1 MNSRRRMTS
10 RSRRAKVILLLGCLG
25 AACTSFLLSCAAS
38 VLVLNTAL
46 TVMSRPTPTA
56 IPYTHLIPLKWGI
69 TLSKAQVDAA
79 KQCVPEKIAP
89 QRYPAKLTS
98 NELLTTYFPVSDCD
112 WAVLASA
119 YALRIQQDKSPVLE
133 SAKSAFVHAFAKNPS
148 LAFTQPIFYS
158 YFETEVLVESPPVA
172 SQEIKSVDIEYSW
185 LGLGDSIKYAIN
197 IEDAHNIPKVSIVS
211 ITLPATSSTPIA
223 NIKKETVQNLRSSL
237 TNLLPINSQFSLM
250 PCRDN
255 YPKWIVTLTFVTGH
269 SLIIGTNESNFLYT
283 GGPWQTTIGSQ
294 HYLQFSYSFAQAISS
309 LINELNLPLGQP
321 AAMSCHGDDIIGKA
335 FP

>member
-1 MNSRRRMTS
+1 
-10 RSRRAKVILLLGCLG
+10 
-25 AACTSFLLSCAAS
+25 
-38 VLVLNTAL
+38 
-46 TVMSRPTPTA
+46 MSRPTPTA
-56 IPYTHLIPLKWGI
+56 IPYNHLVPLKWGI
-69 TLSKAQVDAA
+69 TLSKAQVDTA
-79 KQCVPEKIAP
+79 KQCAPEKIAP

-119 YALRIQQDKSPVLE
+119 YALRIQQDRSPVSE
-133 SAKSAFVHAFAKNPS
+133 SAKSAFVHAFAKNPG

-158 YFETEVLVESPPVA
+158 YIETEVLVEAPPVA

-185 LGLGDSIKYAIN
+185 SGLGDSIKYAVN
-197 IEDAHNIPKVSIVS
+197 IEDAHNIPKVTIVS
-211 ITLPATSSTPIA
+211 ITLPATSSTPVA

-237 TNLLPINSQFSLM
+237 TNLLPIDSQFSLI

-255 YPKWIVTLTFVTGH
+255 YPKWIVSLTFVNGTV
-269 SLIIGTNESNFLYT
+269 LIMKTNGSNFLYD

-294 HYLQFSYSFAQAISS
+294 HYMQFSLAFSQAISN
-309 LINELNLPLGQP
+309 LTKEINLSLGQP
-321 AAMSCHGDDIIGKA
+321 AAMSCRSDDIIGKA